1 MAKNGFRMNT
11 KGMSARLETFNPKAQ
26 KALSAAFAYQEPKST
41 ARMKTT
47 ARWTDR
53 TGNARS
59 SLFAKASQTG
69 NTHKLLLSH
78 GMSYGIFLE
87 VRFSGR
93 YSIVRPEILLAGQDL
108 MRLTEKLLHAMPK

>member
-1 MAKNGFRMNT
+1 MAKGFSLNT
-11 KGMSARLETFNPKAQ
+11 KGLSAELKTFNPKVH
-26 KALSAAFAYQEPKST
+26 KALAAAFAYQAPKSE
-41 ARMKTT
+41 ARMRVT

-59 SLFAKASQTG
+59 SLFAQASRTG

-78 GMSYGIFLE
+78 GVAYGIFLE
-87 VRFSGR
+87 AKNSGK

-108 MRLTEKLLHAMPK
+108 QRLTRKLINTLPKR